1 MKKFDWSNEDIAL
14 AIVRSN
20 WMDLVSAPKSLRDN
34 EEFMLKVVRLN
45 ILGLSFATK
54 RLKSDYKFMLMAIY
68 ENKNAINYVAR
79 SLAQDPDFQEDVVAI
94 LDIKDEDEGK
104 RAQYK
109 STISEYDY
117 ILL

>member
-14 AIVRSN
+14 AIVRRN
-20 WMDLVSAPKSLRDN
+20 VMDLLDAPKSLKDN

-45 ILGLSFATK
+45 VLGLTFATK

-68 ENKNAINYVAR
+68 ENKNASNYVAR
-79 SLAQDPDFQEDVVAI
+79 ALAQDPDFQEDVIAI
-94 LDIKDEDEGK
+94 LEEKDEDEVR
-104 RAQYK
+104 RAQFK
-109 STISEYDY
+109 STISENDY